1 MTDPRPEDALAHA
14 AAELRRR
21 GQRFALVGGLAI
33 SVRGEVRAT
42 RDVDLAVAVADDSEL
57 EKLVADLAKAGYRP
71 VATVEQEARRRLAV
85 VRLESPAGF
94 RVDLLAASC
103 GIEPEIVAAATPVQF
118 EGAGAVP
125 VAIAEDLLAMKLLAA
140 RTRRARDWDDA
151 LGLLQINPR
160 LDLALVRQRIA
171 QIAARGFARNEDL
184 PSKLDTLLAQRD
196 ALA

>member
-21 GQRFALVGGLAI
+21 GKRFALVDGLAI

-42 RDVDLAVAVADDSEL
+42 RDVDLAVAIADDSEL
-57 EKLVADLAKAGYRP
+57 ETLVADLAQTGYRP
-71 VATVEQEARRRLAV
+71 VATVEQEARGGLAV
-85 VRLESPAGF
+85 VGLESPAGF

-103 GIEPEIVAAATPVQF
+103 GIEAEIVAAAMPVQF

-140 RTRRARDWDDA
+140 REGRARDWDDA
-151 LGLLQINPR
+151 LGLLQVNPR
-160 LDLALVRQRIA
+160 LDLALVRQRLALIA
-171 QIAARGFARNEDL
+171 GRGFARDEDL
-184 PSKLDTLLAQRD
+184 PAKLDELLARRD